1 MAIAMPVTMQNETCV
16 TRQAHPNE
24 GSGSIYR
31 EDAKIVR
38 RVSLSLDEARRI
50 GLAAQG
56 FDRDRPAGRP
66 DIRHF
71 RRALDS
77 LGVLQLDYVN
87 VLMPAQFLVL
97 WSRLGAYDRMRFER
111 FIYGK
116 REYTEQWAHE
126 ASIVPVGCWPL
137 FEYRRKSHQMHKNN
151 PLRQLRNRRAYLD
164 MVLKQ
169 VQSDG
174 ALTANDVPPAPGPKR
189 NPGDWHRSMPRWAL
203 EYHFARGALV
213 VANRLPN
220 FQRVYDL
227 PERVLPRQHLEA
239 KLTVADAQRELLRM
253 AAGALGVATMRDLAD
268 YYRMSPRV
276 AGPLVQDLVEEGALS
291 PVAVEGWRED
301 AYLAASARLPRKI
314 NGVSLLSPFDPVVW
328 FRPRAERL
336 FEFHYRIEI
345 YVPAGKRRWGYYV
358 LPFRVGD
365 KIMGRVDLKADRKAG
380 CLLVLNAHEEDSI
393 DIDHCC
399 KGLSEELHALKDWLG
414 LDEVRVTDN
423 NHFSRRLREKIG

>member
-1 MAIAMPVTMQNETCV
+1 MAIATAVTRQNETCI
-16 TRQAHPNE
+16 TNQDHPDD
-24 GSGSIYR
+24 GPGAPYR
-31 EDAKIVR
+31 EDPGIVR
-38 RVSLSLDEARRI
+38 RVSLSVGEARRI
-50 GLAAQG
+50 GLAALG
-56 FDRDRPAGRP
+56 LDRNRPAGRP

-71 RRALDS
+71 RRVIDS
-77 LGVLQLDYVN
+77 LGLLQLDYVN

-97 WSRLGAYDRMRFER
+97 WSRLGAYDRKRFER
-111 FIYGK
+111 FVYGK

-126 ASIVPVGCWPL
+126 ACIVPVSSWPL
-137 FEYRRKSHQMHKNN
+137 LEYRRKSHQMHKNN
-151 PLRQLRNRRAYLD
+151 PLRQLRNRKAYLD
-164 MVLKQ
+164 TVLQ
-169 VQSDG
+169 EVQRNG
-174 ALTANDVPPAPGPKR
+174 ASTANDVPPAPGPRR

-213 VANRLPN
+213 VADRLPN

-227 PERVLPRQHLEA
+227 PERVLPEQHLGA
-239 KLTVADAQRELLRM
+239 KLAVADAQRELLRM
-253 AAGALGVATMRDLAD
+253 AAGALGIATMRDLAD

-276 AGPLVQDLVEEGALS
+276 AAPLVQDLVEEGALS
-291 PVAVEGWRED
+291 PVTVDGWRED
-301 AYLAASARLPRKI
+301 AYLATSARLPRKI
-314 NGVSLLSPFDPVVW
+314 HGVSLLSPFDPVVW

-345 YVPAGKRRWGYYV
+345 YVPADKRRWGYYV

-365 KIMGRVDLKADRKAG
+365 KIVGRVDLKADRKAG

-414 LDEVRVTDN
+414 LDEVRVTEQN
-423 NHFSRRLREKIG
+423 QFSRRLRESIG